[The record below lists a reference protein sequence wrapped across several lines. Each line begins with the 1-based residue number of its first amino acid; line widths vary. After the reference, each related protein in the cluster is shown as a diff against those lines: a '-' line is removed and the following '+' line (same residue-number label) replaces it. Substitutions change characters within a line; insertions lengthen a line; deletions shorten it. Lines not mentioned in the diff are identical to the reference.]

1 MLTSP
6 TQSNPLQELARSL
19 TQAADTNRDG
29 QISSDEFTAFLG
41 KLLSGTNIQQGQLTP
56 ATSAARTAGT
66 VLTSL
71 GGGGALQFEGFDFGR
86 PQNLE
91 KSAKD
96 AFAHYA
102 MASGTMPRT
111 KVEAEQWFNQHIRQQ
126 MESLGHRIEWVQG
139 DKFKFSN
146 WQGSFVVDFVRAAD
160 GPNPLL
166 SWQADRA

>member
-6 TQSNPLQELARSL
+6 TQTAPLQELARSL

-29 QISSDEFTAFLG
+29 QISTEEFTAFLG
-41 KLLSGTNIQQGQLTP
+41 KLLSGTIAPAQQTP
-56 ATSAARTAGT
+56 STLKTAGT

-86 PQNLE
+86 PQDIQ

-96 AFAHYA
+96 AFAHFA
-102 MASGTMPRT
+102 SQSGTMPRT
-111 KVEAEQWFNQHIRQQ
+111 KVEAEQWFNQHVRQQ
-126 MESLGHRIEWVQG
+126 MEGAGHRIEWVQG

-146 WQGSFVVDFVRAAD
+146 WQGTFVVDFVRAAD
-160 GPNPLL
+160 GSNPALA
-166 SWQADRA
+166 WQAENA